1 MIDLTK
7 YVRIEPMKLIKA
19 LSRIFDSV
27 SFKIQD
33 LLALGTIDKVHWCIY
48 VVTPSTLHNVEVLV
62 NQDLV
67 AYPRD
72 KNLFINLPCDIDDNT
87 FIVFTDAQL
96 EDIRSEIKQFSFVNG
111 DMSISNTIDSLD
123 YLELDLVDF

>member
-1 MIDLTK
+1 
-7 YVRIEPMKLIKA
+7 MKLIEA
-19 LSRIFDSV
+19 LSHVFDSV

-33 LLALGTIDKVHWCIY
+33 LLALGTIDTVRWCIY

-67 AYPRD
+67 VYPRD

-87 FIVFTDAQL
+87 SIVFTGTQL
-96 EDIRSEIKQFSFVNG
+96 EDIKSEIKQFSFVNG
-111 DMSISNTIDSLD
+111 DIAVPNTVDSLLESLD
-123 YLELDLVDF
+123 NLELNLLDF

>member
-1 MIDLTK
+1 
-7 YVRIEPMKLIKA
+7 MKLIKA

-87 FIVFTDAQL
+87 FIVFTDTQL

>member
-1 MIDLTK
+1 
-7 YVRIEPMKLIKA
+7 MKLIEA
-19 LSRIFDSV
+19 LSHVFDSV

-33 LLALGTIDKVHWCIY
+33 LLALGTIDTVRWCIY

-67 AYPRD
+67 VYPRD

-87 FIVFTDAQL
+87 SIVFTDTQL

-111 DMSISNTIDSLD
+111 DLSLSNNVGFLMDSFE
-123 YLELDLVDF
+123 YLELNLEHLEDPY